1 MPTNKYRWSKAVSDV
16 YPDYLIILL
25 LSLMIS
31 GRKQT
36 GRHSS
41 SEQEVLGISLIENEV
56 QNKLVNPE

>member
-1 MPTNKYRWSKAVSDV
+1 MVSDV

-41 SEQEVLGISLIENEV
+41 SEQEVLGIPLIENEV